1 MKLPAELSDMFRE
14 IHFENYPFVSV
25 PQSFTDERGQIINIA
40 DGKLGDVAVI
50 FSRQGALRAN
60 HVHENDWHLSYMVFG
75 SMNYSWNDGSESQSV
90 RVKAGDLIYTPP
102 KIAHKMNFLEESC
115 FIAVAA
121 LNRDSENYELDTTR
135 LSDNFFQVQ

>member
-1 MKLPAELSDMFRE
+1 MKLPAELSDMFKE
-14 IHFENYPFVSV
+14 IHFEKYPFVTV

-60 HVHENDWHLSYMVFG
+60 HVHENDWHLSYMIFG
-75 SMNYSWNDGSESQSV
+75 SMSYSWNDGNESYSV
-90 RVKAGDLIYTPP
+90 HVKAGDMIYTPP
-102 KIAHKMNFLEESC
+102 KIAHKMTFLEESC

-135 LSDNFFQVQ
+135 LSNNFFQVQ